1 MGEGGDV
8 QWVGLQF
15 GWSPL
20 LVEREKNKYN
30 NKLHY
35 NFFFMAEKVWRAWE
49 KCQPEPSQAKENHL
63 QRS

>member
-8 QWVGLQF
+8 QWVGLHF

-35 NFFFMAEKVWRAWE
+35 NFFFMAEKV
-49 KCQPEPSQAKENHL
+49 
-63 QRS
+63 